1 MNIEDLQNITY
12 RRQRYMNRDSRSEAE
27 EVESRLKEDKDK
39 EDMGDDEKTTFN
51 SLISALNDL
60 AKGQKEMLAAINR
73 LADKP
78 GESQNNLSNNGE
90 GGSHD
95 GGRVHART
103 TMQSHPHLYSGSTRP
118 TLPQFLDGT
127 TAGMAVQ
134 AEQEP
139 YGAYLRS
146 IGLWGMISMQLCP
159 LLIFVP

>member
-1 MNIEDLQNITY
+1 
-12 RRQRYMNRDSRSEAE
+12 MNRDPVKCQKRKKLRF
-27 EVESRLKEDKDK
+27 RLEGDK
-39 EDMGDDEKTTFN
+39 EKEAMGDDDKTTFN

-60 AKGQKEMLAAINR
+60 AKGQKEMLAAINM

-118 TLPQFLDGT
+118 TLPQFLDNT
-127 TAGMAVQ
+127 TTGIVVQ
-134 AEQEP
+134 AKQEP
-139 YGAYLRS
+139 YGAYL
-146 IGLWGMISMQLCP
+146 
-159 LLIFVP
+159 

>member
-1 MNIEDLQNITY
+1 
-12 RRQRYMNRDSRSEAE
+12 
-27 EVESRLKEDKDK
+27 
-39 EDMGDDEKTTFN
+39 MGDDDKTAFN
-51 SLISALNDL
+51 SLISALNEL

-95 GGRVHART
+95 GGRVHAWT

-127 TAGMAVQ
+127 STGMAVQ
-134 AEQEP
+134 VEQDP
-139 YGAYLRS
+139 YGAYFEEYRALGDDFHASLSLADFCNLKSRNKPR
-146 IGLWGMISMQLCP
+146 W
-159 LLIFVP
+159 FN